1 MPWHLH
7 YDPALG
13 QMMQM
18 LTPELVAQQEALLW
32 AAYDKLTMPT
42 LLLRGA
48 QSDLISAQTAQE
60 MQERGPRAQVQE
72 VPDCG
77 HAPTLMQL
85 KQMQV
90 VEGFLFPLQS

>member
-1 MPWHLH
+1 
-7 YDPALG
+7 
-13 QMMQM
+13 MQS

-60 MQERGPRAQVQE
+60 MQERGPRAEVHE

-90 VEGFLFPLQS
+90 IEDFLYPAES